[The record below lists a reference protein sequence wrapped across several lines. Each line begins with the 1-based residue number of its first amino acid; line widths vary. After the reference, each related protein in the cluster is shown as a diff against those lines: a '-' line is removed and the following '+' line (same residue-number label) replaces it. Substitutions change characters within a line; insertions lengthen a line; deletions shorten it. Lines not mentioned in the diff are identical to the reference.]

1 MNAINY
7 NPASKKFDAL
17 AAGAKNLVEEIRRQQ
32 AEIAA
37 MLEEIDELLYDE
49 EEEHYSDRIE
59 NAYQEVKRI
68 RDEAIAKYPL
78 L

>member
-1 MNAINY
+1 MTAINY
-7 NPASKKFDAL
+7 NPASKKFDVL
-17 AAGAKNLVEEIRRQQ
+17 ATSAHSLIEEIKRQQ
-32 AEIAA
+32 
-37 MLEEIDELLYDE
+37 LELAQELQELDELLYDE